1 MVGRPRRCKRK
12 KGGVVP
18 EKHFYFAVGATVG
31 AAISVV
37 IAKKRHTLRE
47 TSRFFQ
53 WLYRKE
59 PHWFLYFPIVIF
71 MVGLWGLIPDIIH
84 FLGWLPKEI
93 TRTHLFDVFFLHTTF
108 EYIENTMPVID
119 SYLNF
124 TGQLLL
130 AVVCIGTMIFYVGQ
144 VKKAVLTSAKNSK
157 EG

>member
-1 MVGRPRRCKRK
+1 MKASIRSIKTIKCRLGHRFFTCMDKGIDSSHACSILKQRRS
-12 KGGVVP
+12 VLNL
-18 EKHFYFAVGATVG
+18 FYFCY
-31 AAISVV
+31 
-37 IAKKRHTLRE
+37 
-47 TSRFFQ
+47 FNN
-53 WLYRKE
+53 
-59 PHWFLYFPIVIF
+59 FPIVIF